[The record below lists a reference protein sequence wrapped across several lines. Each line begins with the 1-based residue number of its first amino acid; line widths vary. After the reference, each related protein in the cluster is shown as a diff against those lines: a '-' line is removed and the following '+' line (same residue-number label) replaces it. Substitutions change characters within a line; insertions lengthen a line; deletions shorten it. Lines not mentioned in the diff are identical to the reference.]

1 MKADK
6 VRGMNEKE
14 LDVQL
19 SEMDEQLFRLRF
31 QMGMGQTDGLKKY
44 REVRKDKAR
53 LLTVKRERE
62 LAAAKKESK

>member
-19 SEMDEQLFRLRF
+19 QQMDEQLFRLRF
-31 QMGMGQTDGLKKY
+31 QMSMGQTEGLKKY

-53 LLTVKRERE
+53 LLTVKRERQ
-62 LAAAKKESK
+62 LASAKKESK

>member
-6 VRGMNEKE
+6 VRGLNSKE

-19 SEMDEQLFRLRF
+19 REMDEQLFRLRF
-31 QMGMGQTDGLKKY
+31 QIGMGQTDGLKKY
-44 REVRKDKAR
+44 REVRKDRAR

-62 LAAAKKESK
+62 LEAAKKESK

>member
-19 SEMDEQLFRLRF
+19 QQMDEQLFRLRF
-31 QMGMGQTDGLKKY
+31 QMSMGQTEGLKKY

-53 LLTVKRERE
+53 LLTVKRERQLE
-62 LAAAKKESK
+62 VAKKESK

>member
-44 REVRKDKAR
+44 REVRRDKAR

>member
-6 VRGMNEKE
+6 VRGMNSKE

-19 SEMDEQLFRLRF
+19 REMDEQLFRLRF

-44 REVRKDKAR
+44 REVRKDRAR

-62 LAAAKKESK
+62 LEAAKKESN

>member
-19 SEMDEQLFRLRF
+19 REMDEQLFRLRF

>member
-19 SEMDEQLFRLRF
+19 QQMDEQLFRLRF
-31 QMGMGQTDGLKKY
+31 QMSMGQTEGLKKY

-53 LLTVKRERE
+53 LLTVKRERQLE
-62 LAAAKKESK
+62 TAKKESK